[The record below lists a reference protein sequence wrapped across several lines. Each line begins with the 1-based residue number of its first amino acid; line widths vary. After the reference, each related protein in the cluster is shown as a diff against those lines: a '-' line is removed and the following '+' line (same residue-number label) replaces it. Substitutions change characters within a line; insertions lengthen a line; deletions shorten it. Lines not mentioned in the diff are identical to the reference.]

1 MNTLTN
7 TLAPNVAF
15 ETATLGLQNSAG
27 PATPSPTNMTRE
39 AAVDF
44 ESFFLSQMFS
54 EMFSGIET
62 DPLFGGGAGEDVF
75 RSMMI
80 QQFGKSVAQSGGV
93 GIADAVMR
101 EMIALQEDQ

>member
-7 TLAPNVAF
+7 TVAPNTAF
-15 ETATLGLQNSAG
+15 ETATLGLKNN
-27 PATPSPTNMTRE
+27 ATPVTPAPENMTRE

-44 ESFFLSQMFS
+44 EAFFLSQMFS
-54 EMFSGIET
+54 EMFAGIET
-62 DPLFGGGAGEDVF
+62 DPVFGGGAGEDVF

-80 QQFGKSVAQSGGV
+80 QQFGKSVAQSGGI

>member
-7 TLAPNVAF
+7 TVAPNAAF
-15 ETATLGLQNSAG
+15 ETATLGLQSN
-27 PATPSPTNMTRE
+27 PMPVTPSPENMTRE

-44 ESFFLSQMFS
+44 EAFFLSQMFS

-62 DPLFGGGAGEDVF
+62 DPVFGGGAGEDVF

-80 QQFGKSVAQSGGV
+80 QQFGKSVAQSGGI

>member
-1 MNTLTN
+1 MNGLTN
-7 TLAPNVAF
+7 SVAPNVAF
-15 ETATLGLQNSAG
+15 ETATLGLQSSNA
-27 PATPSPTNMTRE
+27 PATPRPENMTRE

-54 EMFSGIET
+54 EMFSGVET
-62 DPLFGGGAGEDVF
+62 DPLFGGGPGEGVF

-93 GIADAVMR
+93 GVADAVMR